1 MLTPVLIPMHQAT
14 ILTDSK
20 LLLGAGTKDNDSHL
34 CGNKPVPVLA
44 QKPLRR
50 PMSLIVHLPQR
61 QRQRYL
67 LWLLK
72 DISVVKN
79 YIDLLKLKV
88 S

>member
-1 MLTPVLIPMHQAT
+1 MLTPVLIPTHQTT
-14 ILTDSK
+14 IPTNSK
-20 LLLGAGTKDNDSHL
+20 LLLGAETKENDSHL
-34 CGNKPVPVLA
+34 CGNKAVPVLA
-44 QKPLRR
+44 QKPLRK

-61 QRQRYL
+61 RRQRYL